1 MTKETNAAVSELQGR
16 SLSSPALNEPKACIA
31 RATRMDR
38 LIVAPLRRRPMRSS
52 NSRLGAVILGGV
64 LLASCG
70 LSVNDVG
77 MSAAPSTRGEA
88 EKDAARLS
96 LQERLDHTVVNQH
109 STAHDSDASG
119 ASVASY

>member
-1 MTKETNAAVSELQGR
+1 MTNENNSAVSELHSR
-16 SLSSPALNEPKACIA
+16 SVASTALNERKACIA
-31 RATRMDR
+31 RTTEMHR
-38 LIVAPLRRRPMRSS
+38 LNGAPLRRWPMRSS
-52 NSRLGAVILGGV
+52 ISRLGVVILGGV

-70 LSVNDVG
+70 SSVNDVG
-77 MSAAPSTRGEA
+77 ATPAALTSGEA

-109 STAHDSDASG
+109 STAHDSDAPG